1 MSRTQDHPK
10 GNRPDGRE
18 SRRYLIGGHSL
29 SAPALPAALHLVATP
44 IGNLSDITIR
54 ALEVLAAADIVACED
69 TRTSR
74 VLLQRYG
81 IAGKLSAY
89 HEHNAASAG
98 PKLIAAI
105 GNGQSVA
112 LISDAGTP
120 LLSDPG
126 YRLVEEAVAAGIAIV
141 PIPGPSATLAALTA
155 SGLPTDA
162 FFFAGFLP
170 TKAKSRA
177 DRLAGLRTIPGSLVF
192 YESPRRL
199 PESLAAMAEGLGAE
213 RAACVGRELTK
224 TFEEFRRGT
233 LAELASH
240 YAEAGA
246 PKGECVVCVGPPLP
260 EAAPEGAAL
269 DDLLC
274 ELASRLPAGR
284 AAAEAAQQTGLPKGD
299 LYKRIVE
306 LKSDHGPATE

>member
-1 MSRTQDHPK
+1 MREPQII
-10 GNRPDGRE
+10 DGTG
-18 SRRYLIGGHSL
+18 RRYLIGGQGHAAS
-29 SAPALPAALHLVATP
+29 PLPAALHLVATP

-54 ALEVLAAADIVACED
+54 ALEVMAAADIIACED

-81 IAGKLSAY
+81 ITGTLVAY

-105 GNGQSVA
+105 LNGQSVA

-126 YRLVEEAVAAGIAIV
+126 YRLVDDAVQAEISIV
-141 PIPGPSATLAALTA
+141 PIPGPSAALAALTA

-170 TKAKSRA
+170 TKTKART
-177 DRLAGLRTIPGSLVF
+177 DRLSELRPIPGSLVF

-199 PESLAAMAEGLGAE
+199 PESLAAMADTLGE
-213 RAACVGRELTK
+213 KRTACVGRELTK
-224 TFEEFRRGT
+224 TFEEFRRGS
-233 LAELASH
+233 LAALASH
-240 YAEAGA
+240 YEEAGS

-260 EAAPEGAAL
+260 EKAPEGEAL
-269 DDLLC
+269 DELLRNLV
-274 ELASRLPAGR
+274 ERLPAGK
-284 AAAEAAQQTGLPKGD
+284 AAAEAARQTGLAKND
-299 LYKRIVE
+299 LYRRIVA
-306 LKSDHGPATE
+306 LKDSDG

>member
-1 MSRTQDHPK
+1 MKAFQ
-10 GNRPDGRE
+10 
-18 SRRYLIGGHSL
+18 RRYLIGGHNFTA
-29 SAPALPAALHLVATP
+29 APLPAALHLVATP

-54 ALEVLAAADIVACED
+54 ALEVLAAADIIACED

-81 IAGKLSAY
+81 ISGKLVAY

-105 GNGQSVA
+105 GDGQSVA

-126 YRLVEEAVAAGIAIV
+126 YRLVDEAVEAGIAIV
-141 PIPGPSATLAALTA
+141 PIPGPSAALAALTA

-170 TKAKSRA
+170 SKTKART
-177 DRLAGLRTIPGSLVF
+177 DRLVELKHIPGSLVF

-199 PESLAAMAEGLGAE
+199 PESLAAMTEALGAE
-213 RAACVGRELTK
+213 RPACVGRELTK

-233 LAELASH
+233 VSELADH
-240 YAEAGA
+240 YAGAGA
-246 PKGECVVCVGPPLP
+246 PKGECVICVGPPLP
-260 EAAPEGAAL
+260 VAAPEGEAL
-269 DDLLC
+269 DALLGDLSD
-274 ELASRLPAGR
+274 ELPAGK
-284 AAAEAAQQTGLPKGD
+284 AAAEAARQTGLAKSD

-306 LKSDHGPATE
+306 LKAGNG

>member
-1 MSRTQDHPK
+1 MSNAQIRADAGPNPK
-10 GNRPDGRE
+10 D
-18 SRRYLIGGHSL
+18 SRRYLIGGHSF
-29 SAPALPAALHLVATP
+29 SAPLLPAALHLVATP

-54 ALEVLAAADIVACED
+54 ALEVLAAADIIACED

-81 IAGKLSAY
+81 ITGKLAAY

-98 PKLIAAI
+98 AKLIAAI
-105 GNGQSVA
+105 ADGQSVA

-126 YRLVEEAVAAGIAIV
+126 YRLVDEAVEAGIAIV
-141 PIPGPSATLAALTA
+141 PIPGPSAALAALTA

-170 TKAKSRA
+170 SKAKARA
-177 DRLAGLRTIPGSLVF
+177 DRLAEIAAIPGSLVV

-199 PESLAAMAEGLGAE
+199 SESLATMTEALGGD
-213 RAACVGRELTK
+213 RPACVGRELTK
-224 TFEEFRRGT
+224 TFEEFRRGS
-233 LAELASH
+233 LAHLAGH

-260 EAAPEGAAL
+260 VAAPEGEVL
-269 DDLLC
+269 DTLLRDLSD
-274 ELASRLPAGR
+274 ELPAGK
-284 AAAEAAQQTGLPKGD
+284 AAAEAARQTGLAKSD

-306 LKSDHGPATE
+306 LKAGNG

>member
-1 MSRTQDHPK
+1 MILEGSHSSK
-10 GNRPDGRE
+10 HGN
-18 SRRYLIGGHSL
+18 RYLIDGHSF
-29 SAPALPAALHLVATP
+29 SAPPLPAALHLVATP

-81 IAGKLSAY
+81 VAGKLVAY

-98 PKLIAAI
+98 PKLIASIAD
-105 GNGQSVA
+105 GQSVA

-126 YRLVEEAVAAGIAIV
+126 FRLVDEAVEAGIAIV
-141 PIPGPSATLAALTA
+141 PIPGPSAALAALTA

-170 TKAKSRA
+170 SKAKARA
-177 DRLAGLRTIPGSLVF
+177 DRLAELKAIPGSLIF

-199 PESLAAMAEGLGAE
+199 PESLAAISEALGE
-213 RAACVGRELTK
+213 SRPACVGRELTK

-233 LAELASH
+233 VSELADH

-260 EAAPEGAAL
+260 EAAPEGEAL
-269 DDLLC
+269 DALLR
-274 ELASRLPAGR
+274 ELASDLPTGK
-284 AAAEAAQQTGLPKGD
+284 AAAEAARQTGLAKGD
-299 LYKRIVE
+299 LYRRIVE
-306 LKSDHGPATE
+306 LKAGHG

>member
-1 MSRTQDHPK
+1 MSQIEPSK
-10 GNRPDGRE
+10 GLHE
-18 SRRYLIGGHSL
+18 KSRGCRYLIGGQSL
-29 SAPALPAALHLVATP
+29 AAPALPAALHLVATP

-54 ALEVLAAADIVACED
+54 ALEVLAAADIIACED

-81 IAGKLSAY
+81 ITGKLVAY

-98 PKLIAAI
+98 PRLIEAI
-105 GNGQSVA
+105 GDGQSVA

-126 YRLVEEAVAAGIAIV
+126 YRLVDEAVQAGITVV
-141 PIPGPSATLAALTA
+141 PIPGPSAALAALTA

-170 TKAKSRA
+170 PKLKARA
-177 DRLAGLRTIPGSLVF
+177 DRLVELREIPGSLVF

-199 PESLAAMAEGLGAE
+199 PESLAAMSQALGKT
-213 RAACVGRELTK
+213 RKACVGRELTK
-224 TFEEFRRGT
+224 AFEEFRRGT
-233 LAELASH
+233 LAELAAH
-240 YAEAGA
+240 YEEAGA

-260 EAAPEGAAL
+260 EAAIEGEAL
-269 DDLLC
+269 DELLR
-274 ELASRLPAGR
+274 ELAEALPTGK
-284 AAAEAAQQTGLPKGD
+284 AAAEAARRTGRAKND
-299 LYKRIVE
+299 LYRRIVE
-306 LKSDHGPATE
+306 MKNRDG

>member
-1 MSRTQDHPK
+1 M
-10 GNRPDGRE
+10 
-18 SRRYLIGGHSL
+18 RRYLISGQSFS
-29 SAPALPAALHLVATP
+29 SAPLPAGLHLVATP

-54 ALEVLAAADIVACED
+54 ALEVLAAADIIACED

-81 IAGKLSAY
+81 IQGRLVAY

-105 GNGQSVA
+105 ADGQSVA

-126 YRLVEEAVAAGIAIV
+126 YRLVDEAVEAGVSVV
-141 PIPGPSATLAALTA
+141 PIPGPSAALAALTA

-170 TKAKSRA
+170 SKAKARA
-177 DRLAGLRTIPGSLVF
+177 DRLAELKSIPGSLIF

-199 PESLAAMAEGLGAE
+199 PDCLSAMVETFGAE
-213 RAACVGRELTK
+213 RPASVCRELTK
-224 TFEEFRRGT
+224 TFEEYRRGT
-233 LAELASH
+233 LSDLSKH
-240 YAEAGA
+240 YEETGA
-246 PKGECVVCVGPPLP
+246 PKGECVICVGPPLA
-260 EAAPEGAAL
+260 EAAPEGEVLDAL
-269 DDLLC
+269 LRDL
-274 ELASRLPAGR
+274 AGDMPAGK
-284 AAAEAAQQTGLPKGD
+284 AAAEAARQTGLPKSD
-299 LYKRIVE
+299 LYKRLVE
-306 LKSDHGPATE
+306 LKSGDG